1 MKKTYVKPQIQWIP
15 IRPEQPV
22 ANPCWA
28 YAGKGP
34 LYHDVPGEGYVEIL
48 LTKGGCGKAKIVTV
62 TVQGVA
68 NLTDKRREEI
78 ESWFSAHLAQKMA
91 ESGNNMAP
99 LKVVS
104 SLKDPTPPGVNYG

>member
-99 LKVVS
+99 FKGS
-104 SLKDPTPPGVNYG
+104 EFMEAPDTSWS

>member
-1 MKKTYVKPQIQWIP
+1 MKKTYVKPRIQWIP

-34 LYHDVPGEGYVEIL
+34 MYHDVPGEGYVEIL

-68 NLTDKRREEI
+68 NLTDERKEEMQA
-78 ESWFSAHLAQKMA
+78 WFSAHLAQKMA
-91 ESGNNMAP
+91 EAGNNMANFKGSEFMEAP
-99 LKVVS
+99 DTS
-104 SLKDPTPPGVNYG
+104 WS